1 MQIPNVIAFAPFSTT
16 FAPARPLT
24 YISFRCWTPDEF
36 KVVRLP
42 AMLTCLLDLLCKTN
56 SLQLQCMIAVVS
68 CDPVVIMSL
77 PSSDHLQS
85 YDVIVGC
92 TFVMCL

>member
-1 MQIPNVIAFAPFSTT
+1 MQIPNVIAFAPFSGT

-42 AMLTCLLDLLCKTN
+42 AMLTCLLDLLWKNKLFAVAVHDCN
-56 SLQLQCMIAVVS
+56 S
-68 CDPVVIMSL
+68 
-77 PSSDHLQS
+77 
-85 YDVIVGC
+85 
-92 TFVMCL
+92 FV